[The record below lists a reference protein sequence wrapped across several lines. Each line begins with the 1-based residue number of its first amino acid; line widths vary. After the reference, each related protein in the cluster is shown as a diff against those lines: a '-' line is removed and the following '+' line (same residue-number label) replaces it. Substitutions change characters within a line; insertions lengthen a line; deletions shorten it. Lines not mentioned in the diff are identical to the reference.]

1 VPSIINGLFSG
12 RSGIASHGT
21 AIGVIGDNISNASTI
36 GFKASRAEFA
46 DLIAGGQTSGK
57 VIGSGSTTS
66 AISTIFEQGTL
77 EFTNRPLD
85 LAIDGNGYFVVTD
98 NGSRYYTR
106 AGNFKTDASGYLIDQ
121 NGFQVLGF
129 PSGGSGALESL
140 NLNTVAQDTV
150 LTGAV
155 TFAGNVDAASTILS
169 GGTSDIPTVT
179 VAGASGTPSTTTYA
193 ELNEVATFSTVVEV
207 FDSLGVSHT
216 VTTFFFHTD
225 QNEFTARSYVNSD
238 DVDAS
243 SPASGLP
250 RLLGPTSGTGAGSV
264 TLVFDSDGSLNS
276 SSASEIAATD
286 IQWNN
291 GADQEQDIDFD
302 FSNFTQFAAGSNI
315 QSITQDGQGIGAVTS
330 VSIEKDGRIFALLS
344 NGQSS
349 VIGVVGLVGFSNPE
363 GLTRSGNN
371 LSQQSAASGEP
382 IVGRPSTGT
391 FGAIQAGSIELSTV
405 DIASEF
411 VKIITLQRGFQAN
424 SRIIT
429 TINQLLN
436 EIIQLA

>member
-1 VPSIINGLFSG
+1 MASIINGLFSG

-66 AISTIFEQGTL
+66 AVSTIFEQGTL

-85 LAIDGNGYFVVTD
+85 LAIDGNGFFVVS
-98 NGSRYYTR
+98 NGTGRAYTR

-121 NGFQVLGF
+121 NGSYVLGF
-129 PSGGSGALESL
+129 PSGGSGALEPISL
-140 NLNTVAQDTV
+140 NTIAQDTV
-150 LTGAV
+150 QTGSV
-155 TFAGNVDAASTILS
+155 TFAGNVDAASTTLTN
-169 GGTSDIPTVT
+169 GATDIPDVTDAGSSGAQSTV
-179 VAGASGTPSTTTYA
+179 TYA
-193 ELNEVATFSTVVEV
+193 ELNAVAAFSTVVEV

-216 VTTFFFHTD
+216 ATTFFFHTD
-225 QNEFTARSYVNSD
+225 QNEFTARTYVNSE
-238 DVDAS
+238 DVDAT
-243 SPASGLP
+243 SPATGLP
-250 RLLGPTSGTGAGSV
+250 RQLGTV
-264 TLVFDSDGSLNS
+264 TLTFNSDGSLDTS
-276 SSASEIAATD
+276 GGASTTSISASDIA
-286 IQWNN
+286 WNN
-291 GADQEQDIDFD
+291 GADSTQDISFD
-302 FSNFTQFAAGSNI
+302 FTNFTQFASGSNI

-349 VIGVVGLVGFSNPE
+349 VIGVIGLVGFSNPE

-371 LSQQSAASGEP
+371 TLQQSAASGEP
-382 IVGRPSTGT
+382 IVGRPSSGT
-391 FGAIQAGSIELSTV
+391 FGAVQSGSIELSTV

-411 VKIITLQRGFQAN
+411 VKLITLQRGFQAN